1 MALFLNLVLSLIGT
15 CCGAPFYHDGPS
27 TPAEPLHL
35 TGTAVSVQAWASLL
49 AGIVFLS
56 AAIWTTVRLAI
67 KLI

>member
-1 MALFLNLVLSLIGT
+1 MAPFLNLVLSVIGI
-15 CCGAPFYHDGPS
+15 CCGIPPYHDGPS

-56 AAIWTTVRLAI
+56 AAIWTTARLAM

>member
-1 MALFLNLVLSLIGT
+1 MASFLIVLSLIGT
-15 CCGAPFYHDGPS
+15 CCGALPCHDGPS

-35 TGTAVSVQAWASLL
+35 TGTAASVRAWASLL

-56 AAIWTTVRLAI
+56 AAIWTTVRVAM

>member
-1 MALFLNLVLSLIGT
+1 MT
-15 CCGAPFYHDGPS
+15 DRPPRPS
-27 TPAEPLHL
+27 YRAL
-35 TGTAVSVQAWASLL
+35 TGTAASVQAWASLL

>member
-1 MALFLNLVLSLIGT
+1 MGPFPNLVLSLIGT

-27 TPAEPLHL
+27 TPAELPRL
-35 TGTAVSVQAWASLL
+35 TGTAASVQAWASLL